1 MNKLEEEYIMS
12 ITDEIMKEY
21 NLKDFECEKAILDQL
36 DDEIDKED
44 AKKNELIKRL
54 EELIYGLENNNI
66 DPDDLKLNISF
77 KTEAGIKHSIK
88 FRGDHRGILR

>member
-1 MNKLEEEYIMS
+1 MS

-21 NLKDFECEKAILDQL
+21 NLKDFECEKAIIDQL

-44 AKKNELIKRL
+44 VKKNELIRKL

>member
-1 MNKLEEEYIMS
+1 MS

-21 NLKDFECEKAILDQL
+21 NLKDFECEKAIIDQL

-44 AKKNELIKRL
+44 IKKNELITRL
-54 EELIYGLENNNI
+54 EELIDGLENNNI

>member
-1 MNKLEEEYIMS
+1 MS

-44 AKKNELIKRL
+44 VKKNELITRL
-54 EELIYGLENNNI
+54 EELIDGLENNNI

>member
-1 MNKLEEEYIMS
+1 MS

-21 NLKDFECEKAILDQL
+21 NLKDFECEKAIIDQL

>member
-1 MNKLEEEYIMS
+1 MS

-44 AKKNELIKRL
+44 IKKNELITRL
-54 EELIYGLENNNI
+54 EELIDGLENNNI

>member
-1 MNKLEEEYIMS
+1 MS

-44 AKKNELIKRL
+44 VKKNELVKRL

>member
-1 MNKLEEEYIMS
+1 MS

-21 NLKDFECEKAILDQL
+21 NLKDFECEKAIIDQL

-44 AKKNELIKRL
+44 VKKNELITRL
-54 EELIYGLENNNI
+54 EELIDGLENNNI

-88 FRGDHRGILR
+88 FRGDHIGILR

>member
-1 MNKLEEEYIMS
+1 MS

-77 KTEAGIKHSIK
+77 KTEAGIKNSIK

>member
-1 MNKLEEEYIMS
+1 MS

-36 DDEIDKED
+36 DDEIGKED

>member
-1 MNKLEEEYIMS
+1 MS

>member
-1 MNKLEEEYIMS
+1 MS

-21 NLKDFECEKAILDQL
+21 NLKDFECEKAIIDQL

-66 DPDDLKLNISF
+66 DPNDLKLNISF

>member
-1 MNKLEEEYIMS
+1 MS

-21 NLKDFECEKAILDQL
+21 NLKDFECEKAIIDQL

-44 AKKNELIKRL
+44 VKKNELITRL
-54 EELIYGLENNNI
+54 EELIDGLENNNI

>member
-1 MNKLEEEYIMS
+1 MS

-21 NLKDFECEKAILDQL
+21 NLKDFECEKAIIDQL

-44 AKKNELIKRL
+44 VKKNELIKRL